1 MDDKRSNGLF
11 SQKALDRLQSPDQ
24 LDRLFTPTTSVG
36 WLALTS
42 VLLLV
47 VSAVIWSVFG
57 VMATKVSGT
66 GLIMDSAGLV
76 NISHTSGGRLTD
88 LRVTVGD
95 RVTKGEVVGLVAQP
109 DLESEIAKADS
120 ALNTSTS
127 KAEMASLSAQSDQL
141 KAKLVRDSQI
151 VSQFDGIITDQI
163 VSGVGD
169 IIAPSAPLFNLRLDE
184 KARGEMTVLL
194 YVPVM
199 QGKQMKPGMVVQISP
214 GSVNASEYKTLIGQV
229 SSVSTY
235 PVSAASI
242 TGWTGNS
249 ELTSLLLSQNG
260 GAVMEVKANLIKD
273 SATVTGFLW
282 SSINGAPLEI
292 TPGTTCTG
300 NVVVQRQAP
309 LGKVFLKLNQWL
321 RSD

>member
-1 MDDKRSNGLF
+1 MMEDKRSSGLF

-57 VMATKVSGT
+57 VMATKVGGT

-120 ALNTSTS
+120 ALSASSS
-127 KAEMASLSAQSDQL
+127 KVEMASLSAQLSQL
-141 KAKLVRDSQI
+141 KGKLVRDSQI
-151 VSQFDGIITDQI
+151 VSQFDGLITDEI
-163 VSGVGD
+163 EYVGD
-169 IIAPSAPLFNLRLDE
+169 IIAPGAPLFNLRLDE
-184 KARGEMTVLL
+184 KARGEMVALL

-199 QGKQMKPGMVVQISP
+199 EGKKVKPGMVVQISP
-214 GSVNASEYKTLIGQV
+214 GSVNASEYGTLIGQV
-229 SSVSTY
+229 STVSTY

-249 ELTSLLLSQNG
+249 ELTTMILTKNG
-260 GAVMEVKANLIKD
+260 GAVMEVMVNLIKD
-273 SATVTGFLW
+273 SDTETGFLW
-282 SSINGAPLEI
+282 SSIHGAPEKI
-292 TPGTTCTG
+292 TAGTSCTG